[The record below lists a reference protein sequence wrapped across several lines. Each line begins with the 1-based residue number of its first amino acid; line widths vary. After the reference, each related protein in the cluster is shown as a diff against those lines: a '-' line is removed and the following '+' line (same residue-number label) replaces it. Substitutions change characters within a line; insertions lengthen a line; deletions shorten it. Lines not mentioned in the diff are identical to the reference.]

1 MRKLKKVKVGV
12 LFFCKPATHLL
23 YKQIFR
29 RSMIFLTLVCT
40 KRLSI
45 YSNFFRKCLMGKRV
59 DVSENLEATFV
70 LSKFSFFLQNT
81 FVFGEDDCSQLDK
94 RTGRNSQSGDAK
106 EEMKWRIGRLSFGKQ
121 NIQASY
127 LTKIIWKG
135 LYLLM
140 IVSSKTFELY
150 LWLSCFSFG
159 FGFLRTLISGCF
171 NCALVLYFIQVMYAG
186 NEVFYIRK
194 WLNKHDK
201 KNK

>member
-1 MRKLKKVKVGV
+1 MFDGQACRCFREFGGNICPFK
-12 LFFCKPATHLL
+12 
-23 YKQIFR
+23 IF
-29 RSMIFLTLVCT
+29 I
-40 KRLSI
+40 
-45 YSNFFRKCLMGKRV
+45 
-59 DVSENLEATFV
+59 
-70 LSKFSFFLQNT
+70 FFLQNT

-159 FGFLRTLISGCF
+159 FGFLRTLNSGCF
-171 NCALVLYFIQVMYAG
+171 NCLLVYISYKLCMQKTKCFTSEHDLINIMY
-186 NEVFYIRK
+186 K
-194 WLNKHDK
+194 
-201 KNK
+201 